1 MKILFLV
8 HDCITVPLGVSYLA
22 SISRNMGHN
31 VKALSLTGKNIH
43 RDVFEY
49 LPDVIAFGST
59 TGFHRHYLKLIKPIR
74 EALEIPVIMGGA
86 HPTFFPE
93 VMKENKWLDFAMR
106 GEADHSFPMFL
117 NAIEGKISFEE
128 VGNLI
133 FRKNGEIIEN
143 PMLPLVS
150 DLDTIPFPE
159 RNILTGAN
167 KHAVFCITSRGCPYD
182 CTYCF
187 NRSYNNLYSGL
198 GKYCRRRSV
207 DNVIQELSEMKSA
220 NPKLQMIVFQDDIF
234 ILDHNWIREFAD
246 KYPKEVGLPFHCH
259 LRANLVTREIATL
272 LEKAGCISAKMAIE
286 TAIPRLRNDIL
297 GRDMDC
303 NTIQS
308 ALKALKK
315 TKIKLITQNILGI
328 PTSSFEDDFATF
340 ELNCKAKPDFAFAT
354 LMQPYPKTKISEFCL
369 ENDLIDGDEI
379 IPDSFFDDCILKI
392 DDIDKR
398 MRLRA
403 LFALGIEFTLI
414 AKTMRFL
421 VKLPM
426 DLIYSFFDKLWKG
439 YCIKQREFP
448 YKLSF
453 SEYVSNVFSYFR
465 SRYY

>member
-22 SISRNMGHN
+22 AISKNKGHN
-31 VKALSLTGKNIH
+31 VKALSLTSDTVI
-43 RDVFEY
+43 RDISDY
-49 LPDVIAFGST
+49 LPDIIAFGTT
-59 TGFHRHYLKLIKPIR
+59 TGFHRQYLKLVQPIR
-74 EALEIPVIMGGA
+74 ETLDIPVIMGGA

-93 VMKENKWLDFAMR
+93 VMEENPWLDYAMR

-117 NAIEGKISFEE
+117 DALEGKLPFKD
-128 VGNLI
+128 VGNLLY
-133 FRKNGEIIEN
+133 RKSGEIINN
-143 PMLPLVS
+143 PMLPLVE
-150 DLDTIPFPE
+150 DLDSIPFPE
-159 RNILTGAN
+159 RDILVGAN
-167 KHAVFCITSRGCPYD
+167 KHAVFCITSRGCPYN

-187 NRSYNNLYSGL
+187 NRSYNELYSGL

-207 DNVIQELSEMKSA
+207 DNVLEELFEMKKA

-234 ILDHNWIREFAD
+234 VLNHSWVREFAA
-246 KYPKEVGLPFHCH
+246 KYPEKIGLPFHCH
-259 LRANLVTREIATL
+259 LRANLVTQEIASL
-272 LEKAGCISAKMAIE
+272 LEAAGCISAKMAIE

-303 NTIQS
+303 DTLRS
-308 ALKALKK
+308 AFEALKN

-328 PTSSFEDDFATF
+328 PTSSFEDDYATF
-340 ELNCKAKPDFAFAT
+340 KLNCDAKPDFAFAT
-354 LMQPYPKTKISEFCL
+354 LMQPYPKTRISEYCL
-369 ENDLIDGDEI
+369 ENDLINGDEI

-398 MRLRA
+398 KRLRQ
-403 LFALGIEFTLI
+403 LFALGIEFSLVR
-414 AKTMRFL
+414 KMMLFL
-421 VKLPM
+421 VKLPV
-426 DLIYSFFDKLWKG
+426 DPVYSFFDKLWKG

-453 SEYVSNVFSYFR
+453 SEYASNILSYFR